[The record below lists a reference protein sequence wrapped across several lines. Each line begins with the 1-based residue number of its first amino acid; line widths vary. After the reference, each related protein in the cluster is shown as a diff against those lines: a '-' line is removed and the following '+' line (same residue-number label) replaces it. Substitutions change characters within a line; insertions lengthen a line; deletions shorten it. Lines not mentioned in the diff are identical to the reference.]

1 MKKEIKVCLKEYIES
16 FYGNRKPNE
25 ETMRKK
31 CKANKIPN
39 AIKEGGRWFIKVEV
53 EETEKK
59 S

>member
-1 MKKEIKVCLKEYIES
+1 MKIKVCLKEYIDR
-16 FYGNRKPNE
+16 FYGNKKPNE
-25 ETMRKK
+25 EAMRRK

-39 AIKEGGRWFIKVEV
+39 AIQEGGKWFIKVEA